1 MKRWS
6 IWATVAVAL
15 ALPSLLAI
23 GAADAATK
31 STSQP
36 AGATAQGPNTTRIP
50 KAANRQPKGQAAID
64 KLGTRMDA
72 VARKHGKSAA
82 QLSAQLL
89 ADETLFVDDT
99 DELLFVEPPLEPA
112 ATTPSPLDPTIPT
125 ASAFLLHSK
134 PGANRVIYL
143 DFDGHSLTN
152 TAWNNYTGGNN
163 CEAGAYDMDGAPG
176 TFSDAERNEIV
187 SVWKRVSEDYAPFD
201 IDVTTQ
207 DPGYDAINRAS
218 ISDTVY
224 GTRAVVTKHTPCV
237 SSGSAMAATSL
248 YASVCAGGCGGVAF
262 VGVYDGIG
270 AEHDYYQPA
279 LIFQDGVGWEAKYV
293 AEAVSH
299 EVGHNVGLSH
309 DGTATVGYYSGHGNW
324 APIMGVGY
332 YEALA
337 QWSKG
342 EYAGANNTEDDF
354 AVAISNGLTLR
365 SDDHG
370 DTVATATTL
379 AAPNATTNGII
390 STRTDVD
397 AFTIAVGAGAATFT
411 ATPAP
416 TSPDLDL
423 KLELRNS
430 SGAVVAANDPASGST
445 SGDAATG
452 LGATISA
459 TLAAGTYTVL
469 VDGVGYGDPL
479 STGYTDY
486 GSVGFYRLTVAATA
500 PPNLAP
506 VAVIGATPVSGTA
519 PLTVAF
525 TGSGSTDPENGTLTY
540 SWNFGDNT
548 TSTVANPSHTY
559 SAGTYTAR
567 LTVTDPAGN
576 TGNTTTTITVTP
588 NLTPTAVIGATPTS
602 GTAALTVA
610 FTGSGSTD
618 PENGTLTY
626 SWNFGDN
633 TTSTVANPSKTYST
647 AGTYTATLTVRDPVG
662 NTATATK
669 AISVTAPVR
678 SAVDVAA
685 LGLLMAKS
693 SATRASGTASVIVR
707 DNLGANVGGV
717 AVTATWTVGTK
728 LVSTKTV
735 TTGTTGTALGVANF
749 SSGNLTIA
757 TGTVVKFCVTK
768 LAFSGIAWNTSLSAP
783 TTATDCKTWT
793 A

>member
-1 MKRWS
+1 MKRWN

-31 STSQP
+31 STTQP
-36 AGATAQGPNTTRIP
+36 AGATAQGPNTTRSP
-50 KAANRQPKGQAAID
+50 KAANRQFKGQAAID
-64 KLGTRMDA
+64 QLGTRMDA
-72 VARKHGKSAA
+72 VARKHGKTAA
-82 QLSAQLL
+82 QLSVQLL
-89 ADETLFVDDT
+89 ADQTLFVDDT
-99 DELLFVEPPLEPA
+99 DALLFVEPPLEPA

-152 TAWNNYTGGNN
+152 TAWNNYTGGSN

-201 IDVTTQ
+201 VDVTTQ
-207 DPGYDAINRAS
+207 DPGYNAINRAS

-224 GTRAVVTKHTPCV
+224 GTRAVVTKNTPCV

-270 AEHDYYQPA
+270 AEHDFYQPA

-342 EYAGANNTEDDF
+342 EYPGANNTEDDF
-354 AVAISNGLTLR
+354 AVAVSNGLTLR

-459 TLAAGTYTVL
+459 TLAAGIYTVL

-486 GSVGFYRLTVAATA
+486 GSVGFYRLNVAAVA
-500 PPNLAP
+500 PSNLAP
-506 VAVIGATPVSGTA
+506 TAVIGATPTSGTA

-525 TGSGSTDPENGTLTY
+525 TGSGSTDPEN
-540 SWNFGDNT
+540 D
-548 TSTVANPSHTY
+548 
-559 SAGTYTAR
+559 
-567 LTVTDPAGN
+567 
-576 TGNTTTTITVTP
+576 
-588 NLTPTAVIGATPTS
+588 
-602 GTAALTVA
+602 
-610 FTGSGSTD
+610 
-618 PENGTLTY
+618 TLTY

-678 SAVDVAA
+678 SAVDVTAMS
-685 LGLLMAKS
+685 LLMAKS
-693 SATRASGTASVIVR
+693 STTRASGTATVTVR

-717 AVTATWTVGTK
+717 AVTATWTVDAK

-735 TTGTTGTALGVANF
+735 TTGTTGTALGVAKF

-757 TGTVVKFCVTK
+757 TGTVIKFCVTK
-768 LAFSGIAWNTSLSAP
+768 LALRGIAWDTSLSAP
-783 TTATDCKTWT
+783 TTATDCQTWT

>member
-548 TSTVANPSHTY
+548 TSTVANPS
-559 SAGTYTAR
+559 
-567 LTVTDPAGN
+567 
-576 TGNTTTTITVTP
+576 
-588 NLTPTAVIGATPTS
+588 
-602 GTAALTVA
+602 
-610 FTGSGSTD
+610 
-618 PENGTLTY
+618 
-626 SWNFGDN
+626 
-633 TTSTVANPSKTYST
+633 KTYST